1 MRKLL
6 IAALTLVG
14 VVALAGVALADNVYE
29 THVSGGRPIAEGS
42 LKKPVPVSVDFG
54 FRVSETDPSK
64 RATPIETYAIGSEGL
79 VANPKDFPSCT
90 FSQVQS
96 GPAAACRKAL
106 VGTGVVKAASGSS
119 SDQTLVA
126 SLPCN
131 QRLRLYNIGDGMA
144 IRLDTDP
151 PYPTTPTGAAN
162 FDTDKIGCPL
172 QIHDAIRGR
181 FVKTRIAGHPAS
193 DFRFSVP
200 PNLLHPVTGLDTSVR
215 ESVSH
220 LPRRVTTKR
229 VTGKRVKVGFYQVV
243 GCTGN
248 RRTARTTYTS
258 ETGQVTR
265 STSEKARC

>member
-6 IAALTLVG
+6 IAALALAG
-14 VVALAGVALADNVYE
+14 VIAVAGVALAQNVYE
-29 THVSGGRPIAEGS
+29 THVAGGRPIAKGTP
-42 LKKPVPVSVDFG
+42 KKPVPVSVDFG
-54 FRVSETDPSK
+54 FRVTETDPTK

-79 VANPKDFPSCT
+79 VANPRYFPSCT

-96 GPAAACRKAL
+96 GPAPACRKAL
-106 VGTGVVKAASGSS
+106 VGDGIVKAASGSS
-119 SDQTLVA
+119 NNQALAA

-151 PYPTTPTGAAN
+151 PQPPD
-162 FDTDKIGCPL
+162 FDTDQIGCPL

-181 FVKTRIAGHPAS
+181 FVRTRIAGHPAS

-215 ESVSH
+215 ESVSN
-220 LPRRVTTKR
+220 LPRRFKTAR
-229 VTGKRVKVGFYQVV
+229 VKGKRRRVGFYEVV

-248 RRTARTTYTS
+248 RRTAQTTYTS

-265 STSEKARC
+265 STATSRC

>member
-14 VVALAGVALADNVYE
+14 VIALAGVALAENVYE
-29 THVSGGRPIAEGS
+29 THVAGGRPIAKGS

-54 FRVSETDPSK
+54 FRVSESDPSK
-64 RATPIETYAIGSEGL
+64 RATPIRTYAIGSEGL
-79 VANPKDFPSCT
+79 VANPKDFPSCR

-96 GPAAACRKAL
+96 GPTPACRKAL
-106 VGTGVVKAASGSS
+106 VGNGIVRAASGSS
-119 SDQTLVA
+119 NNQALAA

-131 QRLRLYNIGDGMA
+131 QRLRLYNLGDGMA
-144 IRLDTDP
+144 IRLDVDP
-151 PYPTTPTGAAN
+151 PQPAS
-162 FDTDKIGCPL
+162 FDTDQIGCPL
-172 QIHDAIRGR
+172 SIHDAIRGR

-229 VTGKRVKVGFYQVV
+229 VRGKSVRVGFYQVV

-248 RRTARTTYTS
+248 RRTAQTTYTS

-265 STSEKARC
+265 STATSRC

>member
-6 IAALTLVG
+6 IAALALVG
-14 VVALAGVALADNVYE
+14 VIALGGVALADNVYE
-29 THVSGGRPIAEGS
+29 THVSGGRPIAKGS

-54 FRVSETDPSK
+54 FRVSESDPSK
-64 RATPIETYAIGSEGL
+64 RATPIKTYAIGSEGL
-79 VANPKDFPSCT
+79 VANPKDFPKCT

-96 GPAAACRKAL
+96 GPAAACSKAL
-106 VGTGVVKAASGSS
+106 VGTGLVRAATGSSGNPALAAS
-119 SDQTLVA
+119 V
-126 SLPCN
+126 PCN

-151 PYPTTPTGAAN
+151 PQPPN
-162 FDTDKIGCPL
+162 FDTNQIGCPL
-172 QIHDAIRGR
+172 RIHDAIRGK
-181 FVKTRIAGHPAS
+181 FVRTRIAGHPAS

-220 LPRRVTTKR
+220 VARRSTTKR
-229 VTGKRVKVGFYQVV
+229 VRGKRVRVGFYQVV

-248 RRTARTTYTS
+248 TRTARTTYTS
-258 ETGQVTR
+258 ETGQVTQ
-265 STSEKARC
+265 STSTKARC

>member
-14 VVALAGVALADNVYE
+14 VIAVVGVAVADNKYE
-29 THVSGGRPIAEGS
+29 THVSGGRPIAKGS
-42 LKKPVPVSVDFG
+42 LKRPVPVSVDFG
-54 FRVSETDPSK
+54 FRVSETDPTK
-64 RATPIETYAIGSEGL
+64 RATPIKTYAIGSEGL

-90 FSQVQS
+90 FAQVQS
-96 GPAAACRKAL
+96 GPTAACKKAL
-106 VGTGVVKAASGSS
+106 VGTGIVKAASGPS
-119 SDQTLVA
+119 SDQALAA

-144 IRLDTDP
+144 IRLDVDP
-151 PYPTTPTGAAN
+151 PFPLTPTGAPN
-162 FDTDKIGCPL
+162 FDTNQTGCPL
-172 QIHDAIRGR
+172 SIHDAIRGK
-181 FVKTRIAGHPAS
+181 FVRTRIAGHPAT

-200 PNLLHPVTGLDTSVR
+200 PNLLHPVNGLDTSVR

-220 LPRRVTTKR
+220 LPRRVRTKR
-229 VTGKRVKVGFYQVV
+229 GRGKRVKVGFYEVV
-243 GCTGN
+243 GCTGT

-265 STSEKARC
+265 STSDRARC

>member
-14 VVALAGVALADNVYE
+14 VIALAGVALANNVYE
-29 THVSGGRPIAEGS
+29 THVSGGRPIAKGS

-64 RATPIETYAIGSEGL
+64 RATPIKTYAIGSEGL
-79 VANPKDFPSCT
+79 VANPKDFPSCK

-96 GPAAACRKAL
+96 GPAAACRKAQ
-106 VGTGVVKAASGSS
+106 VGTGIVKAASGSTS
-119 SDQTLVA
+119 NQALAA

-131 QRLRLYNIGDGMA
+131 QQLRLYNIGDGMA
-144 IRLDTDP
+144 IRIDVDP
-151 PYPTTPTGAAN
+151 PQPAS
-162 FDTDKIGCPL
+162 FDTDQIGCPL
-172 QIHDAIRGR
+172 SIHDAIRGR

-215 ESVSH
+215 ESVSN

-229 VTGKRVKVGFYQVV
+229 VRGRRVKVGFYEVV

-258 ETGQVTR
+258 ETGQVTQ
-265 STSEKARC
+265 STSTRARC